1 MRHRDFAAFI
11 FPSALAM
18 LLFIAL
24 PILSVAVQSLFVEHE
39 QVLVTVETCGPF
51 GCDTQE
57 KVDAEA
63 TAALKEAEPL
73 GRFNGLGT
81 YLNRAHL
88 AVDELGVILSDNDGF
103 SDVMSRIYNLPFYKA
118 LSFTLV
124 YTALVTPLAMAL
136 GFAVALG
143 VNNIPKVWKGPV
155 IFLSLLPYI
164 VTPLIGSLILF
175 WMINS
180 DGVIGATLQWIFD
193 DPELSLKA
201 SPTLTWVT
209 LIVYGIWHM
218 APFPFVVFYA
228 GLQTLP
234 QDTLESAMIDGAN
247 RWERIRYV
255 VMPHLVP
262 LATFVGLVLMMD
274 NFRVFEPIIG
284 FSSEANAT
292 SLSWSIYNDLNGQ
305 VDQLFGSAAA
315 TSILTM
321 LGVIVLLTPV
331 LIRTWHEFNR
341 KAR

>member
-11 FPSALAM
+11 LPSALAM
-18 LLFIAL
+18 ILFIAL
-24 PILSVAVQSLFVEHE
+24 PIVSVAVQSLFVEHE
-39 QVLVTVETCGPF
+39 QVLISVENCGPF
-51 GCDTQE
+51 GCLTE
-57 KVDAEA
+57 TKVDADA
-63 TAALKEAEPL
+63 TAALKAAEPL
-73 GRFNGLGT
+73 GRFNGFGT

-88 AVDELGVILSDNDGF
+88 AVTELSEILSDNDGLG
-103 SDVMSRIYNLPFYKA
+103 DVVSRIYNLPFYKA

-124 YTALVTPLAMAL
+124 YTFLVTPLSMIL

-143 VNNIPKVWKGPV
+143 VNTIPRFFRGPV

-164 VTPLIGSLILF
+164 VTPLLGSLILF

-180 DGVIGATLQWIFD
+180 DGVIGASLQWLFD

-201 SPTLTWVT
+201 SPALTWVT
-209 LIVYGIWHM
+209 LIVYGTWHM
-218 APFPFVVFYA
+218 IPFAFVVFYA

-234 QDTLESAMIDGAN
+234 KDTLESAMIDGAN

-255 VMPHLVP
+255 VMPHLTP
-262 LATFVGLVLMMD
+262 LATFVGLVLLMD

-292 SLSWSIYNDLNGQ
+292 SLSWSIYNDLSGQ
-305 VDQLFGSAAA
+305 SDQLFGSAAA

-321 LGVIVLLTPV
+321 VGVIVLLMPV
-331 LIRTWHEFNR
+331 LIRTWRDFNR

>member
-1 MRHRDFAAFI
+1 MD
-11 FPSALAM
+11 P
-18 LLFIAL
+18 
-24 PILSVAVQSLFVEHE
+24 
-39 QVLVTVETCGPF
+39 
-51 GCDTQE
+51 D
-57 KVDAEA
+57 A

-88 AVDELGVILSDNDGF
+88 AVEEVGAILSDNDGLR
-103 SDVMSRIYNLPFYKA
+103 DVMARIYNLPFYKA

-124 YTALVTPLAMAL
+124 YTALVTPLAMIL

-143 VNNIPKVWKGPV
+143 VNTIPKVWKGPV

-180 DGVIGATLQWIFD
+180 DGVIGATLQWLFD

-201 SPTLTWVT
+201 SPALTWVT
-209 LIVYGIWHM
+209 LIVYCIWHM

-284 FSSEANAT
+284 FSAEANAT

-305 VDQLFGSAAA
+305 VDPLFGSAAA

-321 LGVIVLLTPV
+321 LGVIVLLMPV
-331 LIRTWHEFNR
+331 LIRTWREFNR